1 MRRRQRILGL
11 LGSSRRR
18 SLFVFSLKFV
28 RKVDLVGRGGFWRF
42 LSSRVG
48 DHPQE
53 DFAKKF
59 LQVKAAFSFCDEFSP
74 FGDNNSQKQIIS
86 NIPFF
91 KVELP
96 KIEKKI
102 RLNLHVSKHSLS
114 KQIARV

>member
-74 FGDNNSQKQIIS
+74 FGDNNSQNKLYRIFLFSKLNCQKS
-86 NIPFF
+86 
-91 KVELP
+91 
-96 KIEKKI
+96 KK
-102 RLNLHVSKHSLS
+102 KF
-114 KQIARV
+114 A